1 MLGCMLWRSSA
12 VTHINILV
20 IWKLLCHFKNISV
33 VIYVHILV
41 LLIEWCTLLYHLY
54 VCTCTKRSSK
64 IWDHASRNFLKRH
77 VNMCATFTLYDLIQ
91 QMWNYCL
98 FLHGDNWKQYCCS
111 VYIQAPLLT
120 KIRLYKQFF
129 RPGSYS
135 SYIHLV
141 AALVNL
147 FCT

>member
-1 MLGCMLWRSSA
+1 MLWCVMLGCMLWRSSA
-12 VTHINILV
+12 VTRINILV

-77 VNMCATFTLYDLIQ
+77 VNMCATFTHVWLTFSKCETI
-91 QMWNYCL
+91 
-98 FLHGDNWKQYCCS
+98 
-111 VYIQAPLLT
+111 VYFRMGTIESSIAVQCISRHHCWQKSDCISSSLGQAV
-120 KIRLYKQFF
+120 
-129 RPGSYS
+129 
-135 SYIHLV
+135 IHL
-141 AALVNL
+141 
-147 FCT
+147 TYI